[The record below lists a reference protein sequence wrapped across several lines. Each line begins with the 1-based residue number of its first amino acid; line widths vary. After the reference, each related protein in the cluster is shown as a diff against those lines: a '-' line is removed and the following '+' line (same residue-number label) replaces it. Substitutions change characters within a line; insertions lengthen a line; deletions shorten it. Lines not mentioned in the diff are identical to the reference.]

1 MFDIGEERRINK
13 AILEYIDDYS
23 LNLNQLV
30 VYTEVGTGY
39 YLFTPVICAIAGAQK
54 VYAVTRDSNWGKADE
69 IKKAA
74 DEIIERWGLGDCVEV
89 VKKKRPKDVSKCDI
103 ITNLGFVRPID
114 AEMIS
119 WMKATAV
126 IPLMWEAW
134 EFRPNEIDISA
145 CKRKGILVLGTD
157 EHKNNFIKYA
167 GYVVWKL
174 LFESN
179 IEIFNNRFLV
189 MSSDPVARAI
199 NELFYNNG
207 IDFRW
212 TSLDEDIKGKY
223 QRFHIDCHDRN
234 VLLDFISTCD
244 AVICD
249 EKVFDRPLIHAGGLV
264 TPEELREAN
273 DSIVVIFRSGVIDHE
288 GLRRC
293 GIRVYPEKR
302 VPFGY
307 STACSYSLGP
317 RPVIE
322 LHVAGLK
329 VGEVMARAR
338 LAGLSVEQA
347 ARHAM
352 QHSLAQDFEGNLAWI
367 RDR

>member
-13 AILEYIDDYS
+13 AILEYIDYYS
-23 LNLNQLV
+23 LNLEHLV
-30 VYTEVGTGY
+30 VYTEVGSGY
-39 YLFTPVICAIAGAQK
+39 YQFTPMICVIAGAQK

-69 IKKAA
+69 IKKATY
-74 DEIIERWGLGDCVEV
+74 DIINRWDLRDCVEV
-89 VKKKRPKDVSKCDI
+89 VEEKKAKDVSKCDI

-114 AEMIS
+114 SEMIS

-134 EFRPNEIDISA
+134 EFRPNEIDMSA
-145 CKRKGILVLGTD
+145 CKKRGILVLGTD
-157 EHKNNFIKYA
+157 EHKNSFIKYA

-179 IEIFNNRFLV
+179 IEIFKNRFLV
-189 MSSDPVARAI
+189 MSSDPVARVI

-207 IDFRW
+207 IDFMW
-212 TSLDEDIKGKY
+212 TSFHENIQGKY
-223 QRFHIDCHDRN
+223 RPFHIDRHDRST
-234 VLLDFISTCD
+234 LLDFISRCD

-249 EKVFDRPLIHAGGLV
+249 EKVFDRPLIHSRGLI
-264 TPEELREAN
+264 TPEDLKEAN
-273 DSIVVIFRSGVIDHE
+273 DSIVVIVRSGVIDHE

-293 GIRVYPEKR
+293 GIRVYPETQ

-307 STACSYSLGP
+307 STTCSYALGP

-329 VGEVMARAR
+329 VGEAMARAR
-338 LAGLSVEQA
+338 LAGLGVVEA
-347 ARHAM
+347 ARQAR
-352 QHSLAQDFEGNLAWI
+352 QQSLAQDFEGDLAWI
-367 RDR
+367 KDL